1 MSTEHKDLDKLTKE
15 LLGKSL
21 LKPVSA
27 DFDDKLMD
35 KIHLISSPE
44 KLKSNGNITKK
55 AWMLLM
61 VTVVIMMF
69 SVMLTATIPGSYFT
83 EISKMLKLIYVYL
96 LFGGLALFVPL
107 IFFQLDLLLQLK
119 FGRYTKGL
127 SIE

>member
-21 LKPVSA
+21 LKPASA

-35 KIHLISSPE
+35 KIHLISSPA

-55 AWMLLM
+55 AWVLLM

-119 FGRYTKGL
+119 FGRYTKDL
-127 SIE
+127 SME

>member
-1 MSTEHKDLDKLTKE
+1 MSTEHNDLDKLTKE

-21 LKPVSA
+21 LKPASA
-27 DFDDKLMD
+27 DFDDRLMD
-35 KIHLISSPE
+35 KIHLISSPA

>member
-21 LKPVSA
+21 LKPASA

-35 KIHLISSPE
+35 KIHLISSPA

>member
-21 LKPVSA
+21 LKPASA
-27 DFDDKLMD
+27 DFDDKLMN
-35 KIHLISSPE
+35 KIHLISSPA

-127 SIE
+127 SLE